1 MSACLL
7 IIDAMNLIRRIY
19 AVQEKQN
26 TNPTFALSATNNT
39 ACNALQK
46 ILRIH
51 NPSHVICVFDSHQ
64 KSWRHQV
71 LPEYKQGRK
80 PIPANLKDYLPQIQ
94 DAFYE
99 MGIESL
105 ITEQDE
111 ADDLI
116 ATLADKVTSRQQRCI
131 IVSTDKGF
139 YQLLNAY
146 TSIYD
151 YFQSL
156 HLDSYYV
163 EQKLGLKV
171 DQLTD
176 YWAIT
181 GISSSHIKGVEGVGN
196 KRALALLQQYQSL
209 QNMLSISTAESE
221 SDKQLSKVKQQAD
234 EALRS
239 KKLVSLEKQISLG
252 FNLKDLR
259 YSKQTNP
266 NK

>member
-7 IIDAMNLIRRIY
+7 IVDAMNLIRRIY

-26 TNPTFALSATNNT
+26 KNPDFALSATSNT

-46 ILRIH
+46 ILRVH
-51 NPSHVICVFDSHQ
+51 RPTHVICVFDSHQ
-64 KSWRHQV
+64 ESWRHQ
-71 LPEYKQGRK
+71 LFPEYKQGRK
-80 PIPANLKDYLPQIQ
+80 PIPPALKAYLPEIQ
-94 DAFYE
+94 DAFYA

-116 ATLADKVTSRQQRCI
+116 ATLADKVTHHQQHCI

-156 HLDSYYV
+156 HIDSYV
-163 EQKLGLKV
+163 IENKIGLKV
-171 DQLTD
+171 DQLID

-181 GISSSHIKGVEGVGN
+181 GISSSFIKGVEGVGQ
-196 KRALALLQQYQSL
+196 KGALMLLKNYHSL
-209 QNMLSISTAESE
+209 DNMLKQPTQTSHI
-221 SDKQLSKVKQQAD
+221 DKRLVKVQSQQPEVLLSKQ
-234 EALRS
+234 
-239 KKLVSLEKQISLG
+239 LVSLKKDIELG

-259 YSKQTNP
+259 Y

>member
-1 MSACLL
+1 MSASLL

-19 AVQEKQN
+19 AVQEKQHAN
-26 TNPTFALSATNNT
+26 NQFALSATNNT

-46 ILRIH
+46 MLRAH
-51 NPSHVICVFDSHQ
+51 NPSHAICVFDSHQ
-64 KSWRHQV
+64 HSWRHD
-71 LPEYKQGRK
+71 LLAEYKAGRK
-80 PIPANLKDYLPQIQ
+80 PIPTTLKTYLPQIQ

-105 ITEQDE
+105 VTEQDE

-116 ATLADKVTSRQQRCI
+116 ATLAFKMAEKQQQCI

-156 HLDSYYV
+156 HMDSYYV
-163 EQKLGLKV
+163 EHKMALKIA
-171 DQLTD
+171 QLTD

-181 GISSSHIKGVEGVGN
+181 GISSSHIKGVEGVGD
-196 KRALALLQQYQSL
+196 KGAMSLLQQYQNL
-209 QNMLSISTAESE
+209 DNMFKQVNEVTDKRLLKVISHREDALLA
-221 SDKQLSKVKQQAD
+221 KQLVT
-234 EALRS
+234 L
-239 KKLVSLEKQISLG
+239 KKDINLG

-259 YSKQTNP
+259 YQRK
-266 NK
+266 

>member
-1 MSACLL
+1 MSASLL

-26 TNPTFALSATNNT
+26 AKQEFALSATNNT

-46 ILRIH
+46 MLRAH
-51 NPSHVICVFDSHQ
+51 QPTHVICVFDSHQ
-64 KSWRHQV
+64 ESWRHQL

-80 PIPANLKDYLPQIQ
+80 PIPPALKAYLPTIQ

-116 ATLADKVTSRQQRCI
+116 ATLACKITDRQQRCI

-156 HLDSYYV
+156 HMDSYYV
-163 EQKLGLKV
+163 EHKLGLKIN
-171 DQLTD
+171 QLTD
-176 YWAIT
+176 YWAIA

-196 KRALALLQQYQSL
+196 KGALALLQQYQSL
-209 QNMLSISTAESE
+209 DSMLAHTQTEPVDKRLLKVQQHHDDALLS
-221 SDKQLSKVKQQAD
+221 KQLA
-234 EALRS
+234 
-239 KKLVSLEKQISLG
+239 SLKTQIKLG

-259 YSKQTNP
+259 YQK
-266 NK
+266 K

>member
-1 MSACLL
+1 MSASLL

-26 TNPTFALSATNNT
+26 KSSEFALSATNNT

-46 ILRIH
+46 MLRAH
-51 NPSHVICVFDSHQ
+51 TPTHVICVFDSHAN
-64 KSWRHQV
+64 SWRHQ
-71 LPEYKQGRK
+71 LFTEYKQGRK
-80 PIPANLKDYLPQIQ
+80 PIPSELKNYLPQIQ

-116 ATLADKVTSRQQRCI
+116 ATLASKVTQRQQHCI

-151 YFQSL
+151 YFQSK
-156 HLDSYYV
+156 HMDSYYI
-163 EQKLGLKV
+163 EHQLGLKIK
-171 DQLTD
+171 QLTD

-181 GISSSHIKGVEGVGN
+181 GVSSSNIKGVEGVGN
-196 KRALALLQQYQSL
+196 KGALALLQQYQCL
-209 QNMLSISTAESE
+209 DDMFESQDS
-221 SDKQLSKVKQQAD
+221 SDKRLLKVKENSKQALL
-234 EALRS
+234 AKR
-239 KKLVSLEKQISLG
+239 LVTLDCNIQLG

-259 YSKQTNP
+259 YLKS
-266 NK
+266 

>member
-1 MSACLL
+1 MSASLL

-26 TNPTFALSATNNT
+26 KNSQFALSATNNT

-46 ILRIH
+46 MLRAH
-51 NPSHVICVFDSHQ
+51 NPSHVICVFDSHTE
-64 KSWRHQV
+64 SWRHQ
-71 LPEYKQGRK
+71 LLSDYKLGRK
-80 PIPANLKDYLPQIQ
+80 PIPAELKAYLPQIQ

-116 ATLADKVTSRQQRCI
+116 ATLAFKVTERQQRCV

-146 TSIYD
+146 TTIYD

-156 HLDSYYV
+156 HMDNRFI
-163 EQKLGLKV
+163 EHKLGLKIN
-171 DQLTD
+171 QMTD

-196 KRALALLQQYQSL
+196 KGALALLQEYQSL
-209 QNMLSISTAESE
+209 DNMLNSKESTDKRLLKVQQHKENALLA
-221 SDKQLSKVKQQAD
+221 KQLVV
-234 EALRS
+234 L
-239 KKLVSLEKQISLG
+239 KKDIELG

-259 YSKQTNP
+259 YQK
-266 NK
+266 K

>member
-1 MSACLL
+1 MSASLL

-26 TNPTFALSATNNT
+26 AKQEFALSATNNT

-46 ILRIH
+46 MLRAH
-51 NPSHVICVFDSHQ
+51 QPTHVICVFDSHQ
-64 KSWRHQV
+64 ESWRHQL

-80 PIPANLKDYLPQIQ
+80 PIPPALKAYLPTIQ

-105 ITEQDE
+105 VTEQDE

-116 ATLADKVTSRQQRCI
+116 ATLAYKITDRQQRCI

-156 HLDSYYV
+156 HMDSYYV
-163 EQKLGLKV
+163 EHKLGLKIN
-171 DQLTD
+171 QLTD

-196 KRALALLQQYQSL
+196 KGALALLQQYQSL
-209 QNMLSISTAESE
+209 DAMLAHPQADPV
-221 SDKQLSKVKQQAD
+221 DKRLLKVQENHHNALLSKQ
-234 EALRS
+234 
-239 KKLVSLEKQISLG
+239 LVSLKTQIELG

-259 YSKQTNP
+259 YQK
-266 NK
+266 K

>member
-1 MSACLL
+1 MSASLL

-19 AVQEKQN
+19 AIQEKQN
-26 TNPTFALSATNNT
+26 AKSEFALSATNNT

-46 ILRIH
+46 LLRAH

-64 KSWRHQV
+64 ASWRHQL

-80 PIPANLKDYLPQIQ
+80 PIPSDLKAYLPHIQ

-105 ITEQDE
+105 VTEQDE

-116 ATLADKVTSRQQRCI
+116 ATLSHKITARQQRCT

-156 HLDSYYV
+156 HMDSYYI
-163 EQKLGLKV
+163 EHKLGMKI
-171 DQLTD
+171 DQLID

-181 GISSSHIKGVEGVGN
+181 GISSSHIKGVEGVGD
-196 KRALALLQQYQSL
+196 KGAIALLQEYSSL
-209 QNMLSISTAESE
+209 QGMFEAENN
-221 SDKQLSKVKQQAD
+221 SDKRLLKVQQQQQEALLSKQ
-234 EALRS
+234 
-239 KKLVSLEKQISLG
+239 LVSLKKDIQLG

-259 YSKQTNP
+259 YPKN
-266 NK
+266 

>member
-1 MSACLL
+1 MSASLL

-26 TNPTFALSATNNT
+26 AKQEFALSATNNT

-46 ILRIH
+46 MLRAH
-51 NPSHVICVFDSHQ
+51 QPTHVICVFDSHQ
-64 KSWRHQV
+64 ESWRHQL

-80 PIPANLKDYLPQIQ
+80 PIPPALKAYLPTIQ

-105 ITEQDE
+105 VTEQDE

-116 ATLADKVTSRQQRCI
+116 ATLACKITDRQQRCI

-156 HLDSYYV
+156 HMDSYYV
-163 EQKLGLKV
+163 EHKLGLKIN
-171 DQLTD
+171 QLTD

-196 KRALALLQQYQSL
+196 KGALALLQQYQSL
-209 QNMLSISTAESE
+209 DTMLAYTQTESV
-221 SDKQLSKVKQQAD
+221 DKRLLKVQQHHDDALLSKQ
-234 EALRS
+234 
-239 KKLVSLEKQISLG
+239 LVSLKTQIKLG

-259 YSKQTNP
+259 YQK
-266 NK
+266 K

>member
-1 MSACLL
+1 MGASLL

-19 AVQEKQN
+19 AIQEKQN
-26 TNPTFALSATNNT
+26 VKAEFALSATNNT

-46 ILRIH
+46 LLRAH
-51 NPSHVICVFDSHQ
+51 TPSHVICVFDSHQ
-64 KSWRHQV
+64 ASWRHQL

-80 PIPANLKDYLPQIQ
+80 PIPSDLKAYLPHIQ

-105 ITEQDE
+105 VTEQDE

-116 ATLADKVTSRQQRCI
+116 ATLAHKVTARQQRCT

-156 HLDSYYV
+156 HMDSYYV
-163 EQKLGLKV
+163 EHKLNMKI

-196 KRALALLQQYQSL
+196 KGAMALLQEYYSL
-209 QNMLSISTAESE
+209 QRMFQAENN
-221 SDKQLSKVKQQAD
+221 SDKRLLKVQQQQQEALLSKQ
-234 EALRS
+234 
-239 KKLVSLEKQISLG
+239 LVSLKIDIQLG

-259 YSKQTNP
+259 YPKT
-266 NK
+266 

>member
-1 MSACLL
+1 MSASLL

-26 TNPTFALSATNNT
+26 PNSEFALSATNNT

-46 ILRIH
+46 LIRIH
-51 NPSHVICVFDSHQ
+51 QPSHIICVFDSHN
-64 KSWRHQV
+64 KSWRHQCFSD
-71 LPEYKQGRK
+71 YKLDRK
-80 PIPANLKDYLPQIQ
+80 PVPQALKAYLAEIQ
-94 DAFYE
+94 DSFFE

-105 ITEQDE
+105 VTEQDE

-116 ATLADKVTSRQQRCI
+116 ATLAVKMAEKQQYSV

-151 YFQSL
+151 YFQHQ

-163 EQKLGLKV
+163 EQHQGLKIN
-171 DQLTD
+171 QLID
-176 YWAIT
+176 YWALT
-181 GISSSHIKGVEGVGN
+181 GISSSNIKGVEGVGP
-196 KRALALLQQYQSL
+196 KGAMALLKEHQSL
-209 QNMLSISTAESE
+209 ANMLQQQQPVQDKRLAKVISHQQDALLA
-221 SDKQLSKVKQQAD
+221 KQLVTLKSD
-234 EALRS
+234 
-239 KKLVSLEKQISLG
+239 IPLG

-259 YSKQTNP
+259 YP
-266 NK
+266 ANK

>member
-1 MSACLL
+1 MSASLL

-26 TNPTFALSATNNT
+26 AKQEFALSATNNT

-46 ILRIH
+46 MLRAH
-51 NPSHVICVFDSHQ
+51 QPTHVICVFDSHQ
-64 KSWRHQV
+64 ESWRHQL

-80 PIPANLKDYLPQIQ
+80 PIPPALKAYLPTIQ

-105 ITEQDE
+105 VTEQDE

-116 ATLADKVTSRQQRCI
+116 ATLACKITDRQQRCI

-156 HLDSYYV
+156 HMDSYYV
-163 EQKLGLKV
+163 EHKLGLKIN
-171 DQLTD
+171 QLTD

-196 KRALALLQQYQSL
+196 KGALALLQQYQSL
-209 QNMLSISTAESE
+209 DGILKHTQTEPV
-221 SDKQLSKVKQQAD
+221 DKRLLKVQQHHDDALLSKQ
-234 EALRS
+234 
-239 KKLVSLEKQISLG
+239 LVSLKTQIKLG

-259 YSKQTNP
+259 YQK
-266 NK
+266 K

>member
-1 MSACLL
+1 MSATLL

-26 TNPTFALSATNNT
+26 KNSQFALSATNNT

-46 ILRIH
+46 MLRAH
-51 NPSHVICVFDSHQ
+51 QPSHVICVFDSHAN
-64 KSWRHQV
+64 SWRHQL

-80 PIPANLKDYLPQIQ
+80 PIPLALKAYLPQIQ

-116 ATLADKVTSRQQRCI
+116 ATLAEKVTARQQRCI

-156 HLDSYYV
+156 HMDNYYI

-171 DQLTD
+171 NQMTD

-196 KRALALLQQYQSL
+196 KGALTLLQKYQSL
-209 QNMLSISTAESE
+209 ENMFNAEQ
-221 SDKQLSKVKQQAD
+221 SDDKPLLKVKKSQQNARL
-234 EALRS
+234 A
-239 KKLVSLEKQISLG
+239 KQLVSLKTDITLG

-259 YSKQTNP
+259 YQK
-266 NK
+266 K

>member
-26 TNPTFALSATNNT
+26 KNIEFALSATSNT

-46 ILRIH
+46 MLRVH
-51 NPSHVICVFDSHQ
+51 QPTHVICVFDSHQ
-64 KSWRHQV
+64 KSWRHA
-71 LPEYKQGRK
+71 LFSEYKQGRK
-80 PIPANLKDYLPQIQ
+80 PIPSALKDYLPKIQ

-116 ATLADKVTSRQQRCI
+116 ATLADKVAEHQQRCI

-151 YFQSL
+151 YFQSQ
-156 HLDSYYV
+156 HLDSYFI
-163 EQKLGLKV
+163 EQRWGLKIN
-171 DQLTD
+171 QLID

-181 GISSSHIKGVEGVGN
+181 GISSSAIKGVEGVGE
-196 KRALALLQQYQSL
+196 KGALTLLKEYQSL
-209 QNMLSISTAESE
+209 NNMLVTNDQPTT
-221 SDKQLSKVKQQAD
+221 DKRLLKVQTQHQEVTLAKQ
-234 EALRS
+234 
-239 KKLVSLEKQISLG
+239 LVSLKKDIELG

-259 YSKQTNP
+259 YPQSR
-266 NK
+266 

>member
-19 AVQEKQN
+19 AVQEKQHK
-26 TNPTFALSATNNT
+26 NPQFALSATNNT

-46 ILRIH
+46 IIRAH
-51 NPSHVICVFDSHQ
+51 HPTHVICVFDSHQ
-64 KSWRHQV
+64 ESWRHHI
-71 LPEYKQGRK
+71 LTTYKAGRK
-80 PIPANLKDYLPQIQ
+80 PIPAALKAYLPHIQ
-94 DAFYE
+94 DTFYE

-105 ITEQDE
+105 ITEDDE

-116 ATLADKVTSRQQRCI
+116 ATLAHKVTSKQQRCI

-156 HLDSYYV
+156 HMDSYYI
-163 EQKLGLKV
+163 EHKLGLKIN
-171 DQLTD
+171 QLID
-176 YWAIT
+176 LWAIT
-181 GISSSHIKGVEGVGN
+181 GISSSNIKGVEGVGG
-196 KRALALLQQYQSL
+196 KGALALLKDYQNIR
-209 QNMLSISTAESE
+209 NMLQQDTSVIA
-221 SDKQLSKVKQQAD
+221 DKRLMKVQDQQA
-234 EALRS
+234 ALLLS
-239 KKLVSLEKQISLG
+239 QQLVSLKIDIELG

-259 YSKQTNP
+259 YPKR
-266 NK
+266 

>member
-1 MSACLL
+1 MSASLL

-19 AVQEKQN
+19 AIQEKQN
-26 TNPTFALSATNNT
+26 AKSEFALSATNNT

-46 ILRIH
+46 LLRAH

-64 KSWRHQV
+64 ASWRHQL
-71 LPEYKQGRK
+71 LPKYKQGRK
-80 PIPANLKDYLPQIQ
+80 PIPSDLKAYLPNIQ

-105 ITEQDE
+105 VTEQDE

-116 ATLADKVTSRQQRCI
+116 ATLSHKITARQQRCT

-156 HLDSYYV
+156 HMDGYYI
-163 EQKLGLKV
+163 EHKLGMKI
-171 DQLTD
+171 DQLID
-176 YWAIT
+176 YWSIT
-181 GISSSHIKGVEGVGN
+181 GISSSHIKGVEGVGD
-196 KRALALLQQYQSL
+196 KGAMALLQDYSSL
-209 QNMLSISTAESE
+209 QGMFEAENNN
-221 SDKQLSKVKQQAD
+221 DKRLLKVQQQQQ
-234 EALRS
+234 EALLA
-239 KKLVSLEKQISLG
+239 KQLVSLKKDIQLG

-259 YSKQTNP
+259 YPKN
-266 NK
+266 